1 MPEHTTTAVLAAI
14 VGLLAGVAARYARR
28 NRALERQIA
37 ALDADKANCEASKA
51 AALTALNEAILQNNH
66 LRHAMPI
73 MVIAGQPFVQTYEMQ
88 RGFSLN

>member
-1 MPEHTTTAVLAAI
+1 MPEHTTTALLAAV
-14 VGLLAGVAARYARR
+14 VGILAGVAARYARR

-37 ALDADKANCEASKA
+37 ALRSETLDAELAKV

-73 MVIAGQPFVQTYEMQ
+73 LVIAGQPFVDTYVTQ

>member
-1 MPEHTTTAVLAAI
+1 MPEHTTTALLAAV
-14 VGLLAGVAARYARR
+14 VGILAGVAARYARR

-37 ALDADKANCEASKA
+37 ALREETLNAELAKV
-51 AALTALNEAILQNNH
+51 AALNALNEAILQNNH

-73 MVIAGQPFVQTYEMQ
+73 MVIGSQPYVQTYEMQ

>member
-1 MPEHTTTAVLAAI
+1 MPEHTTTALLAAV
-14 VGLLAGVAARYARR
+14 VGILAGVAARYARR

-37 ALDADKANCEASKA
+37 ALRSETSDAELAKV

-73 MVIAGQPFVQTYEMQ
+73 LVIAGQPFVDTYVTQ

>member
-1 MPEHTTTAVLAAI
+1 MPEHTTTALLAAV
-14 VGLLAGVAARYARR
+14 VGILAGIAARYALR

-37 ALDADKANCEASKA
+37 ALSEDKANCEASKA
-51 AALTALNEAILQNNH
+51 AALSALNETLLQNNH

-73 MVIAGQPFVQTYEMQ
+73 LVIAGQPFVDTYVTQ

>member
-1 MPEHTTTAVLAAI
+1 MPEHTTTA
-14 VGLLAGVAARYARR
+14 LLAVVVGILTGVAACYAWR

-37 ALDADKANCEASKA
+37 ALSEDKANCEASKA
-51 AALTALNEAILQNNH
+51 AALNALNEAILQNNH

-73 MVIAGQPFVQTYEMQ
+73 LVIAGQPFVDTYVTQ

>member
-1 MPEHTTTAVLAAI
+1 MPEHTTTALLAAV
-14 VGLLAGVAARYARR
+14 VGILAGVAARYARR

-37 ALDADKANCEASKA
+37 ALREETSNAELAKV

-66 LRHAMPI
+66 PRHAMPI
-73 MVIAGQPFVQTYEMQ
+73 MIIAGQPFVDTYVTQ

>member
-1 MPEHTTTAVLAAI
+1 MPEHTTTALLAAV
-14 VGLLAGVAARYARR
+14 VGLLAGIAARYARR

-37 ALDADKANCEASKA
+37 ALRSETSDAELAKV

-73 MVIAGQPFVQTYEMQ
+73 MVIGSQPFVQTYEMQ

>member
-1 MPEHTTTAVLAAI
+1 MPEHTTTALLAAV
-14 VGLLAGVAARYARR
+14 VGILAGVAARYARR

-73 MVIAGQPFVQTYEMQ
+73 LVIAGQPFVDTYVTQ

>member
-1 MPEHTTTAVLAAI
+1 MPEHTTTALLAAV
-14 VGLLAGVAARYARR
+14 VGLLAGIAARYARR

-37 ALDADKANCEASKA
+37 ALREETLNAELAKV

-73 MVIAGQPFVQTYEMQ
+73 MVIGSQPFVQTYEMQ

>member
-1 MPEHTTTAVLAAI
+1 MPEHTTTALLAAV
-14 VGLLAGVAARYARR
+14 VGILAGVAARYARR

-37 ALDADKANCEASKA
+37 ALREETLNAEMAKV

-73 MVIAGQPFVQTYEMQ
+73 MVIGSQPYVQTYEMH

>member
-1 MPEHTTTAVLAAI
+1 MPEHTTTALLAAVVRI
-14 VGLLAGVAARYARR
+14 LAGVAARYAWR

-37 ALDADKANCEASKA
+37 ALSADKANCEASKA
-51 AALTALNEAILQNNH
+51 AAL
-66 LRHAMPI
+66 I